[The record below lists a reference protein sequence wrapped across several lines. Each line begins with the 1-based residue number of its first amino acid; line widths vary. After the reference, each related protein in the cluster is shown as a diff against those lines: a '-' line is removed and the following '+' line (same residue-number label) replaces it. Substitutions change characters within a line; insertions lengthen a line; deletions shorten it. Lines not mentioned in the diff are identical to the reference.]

1 MADGIDFS
9 ITGVDSL
16 LGKLDSI
23 SDDLRRRGGRAA
35 LRKAANVIAAK
46 ARDNAAR
53 VDDPLTKESISKN
66 IVARWSNVIFRRTG
80 NLAFRVGV
88 LGGAISYADSSE
100 NRRKGRAGRLYYT
113 PGNSKNPG
121 GNTWYWRFLEFG
133 TENMPA
139 QPILRPAA
147 QGSVDEVVSVFA
159 SEYEKS
165 IDRAIRR
172 AAKKGVPP

>member
-1 MADGIDFS
+1 MADGVDFS
-9 ITGVDSL
+9 IIGVEAL
-16 LGKLDSI
+16 LGKLSSV

-35 LRKAANVIAAK
+35 LRKAASIIVTK
-46 ARDNAAR
+46 AQENAAR

-66 IVARWSNVIFRRTG
+66 IVARWSNVTFRRTG
-80 NLAFRVGV
+80 NLAFRIGV

-100 NRRKGRAGRLYYT
+100 NRRKGRAGRLYFT
-113 PGNSKNPG
+113 PGSSKNPG

-147 QGSVDEVVSVFA
+147 QNSVDEVVNVFA
-159 SEYEKS
+159 TEYEKA
-165 IDRAIRR
+165 IDRAIKR
-172 AAKKGVPP
+172 ARKKGVPP